1 VKKVYTMNI
10 AQNWR
15 LNNQRYALQGARCE
29 VCQQVTFP
37 PRDICPKCAAGEQHE
52 HEVKNAALTI
62 LVMPEMAGE
71 VELRRAG
78 R

>member
-1 VKKVYTMNI
+1 MNI

-29 VCQQVTFP
+29 VCNEVTFP
-37 PRDICPKCAAGEQHE
+37 PREVCPKCAAGEQHE
-52 HEVKNAALTI
+52 HEVKSGLTM
-62 LVMPEMAGE
+62 LVLPEMTGE